1 MKTLQMP
8 ALSPTMEE
16 GVLARWMIAEG
27 DKVEAGDLIAEIE
40 TDKATME
47 LEAEEGGIVAKLEVE
62 PGTTVAVG
70 EILARL
76 TEATE
81 KGAGETEPTGEVAPA
96 IARSDAA
103 ATVNLGTSP
112 AVDNGADRATS
123 NETPQEAESGDTANK
138 VKTPS
143 VRAEQADGPAP
154 TSNEVFGDIPYEGVK
169 LTAMRKVI
177 ARRLTEAKQQIP
189 HIYLSLDVQMD
200 KLFALREELNAACA
214 HRDLRLTVNDF
225 IVKALA
231 AALMEV
237 PECNVQFSDD
247 RMLNFQR
254 ADISVAVSIPGG
266 LITPIVKGADRKGI
280 GAISQ
285 EIKELASRA
294 KIGKLAPDEYT
305 GGTASL
311 SNMGMYGIRQ
321 FQAIINPPQ
330 AMIMA
335 VGTSEPRAVVNS
347 GAIEVATMMSVT
359 GSFDHRAIDG
369 ADGARLMK
377 AFKELIEDPLRIL
390 A

>member
-1 MKTLQMP
+1 MP

-16 GVLARWMIAEG
+16 GTLARWLVVEG

-47 LEAEEGGIVAKLEVE
+47 LEADEGGFVASLEVE

-70 EILARL
+70 EI
-76 TEATE
+76 
-81 KGAGETEPTGEVAPA
+81 
-96 IARSDAA
+96 IARFS
-103 ATVNLGTSP
+103 
-112 AVDNGADRATS
+112 
-123 NETPQEAESGDTANK
+123 ETAESGTANGK
-138 VKTPS
+138 PTGKTAPDAAGSDATATVDEAPS
-143 VRAEQADGPAP
+143 PVAGHGPDGDPPKDESPESQGAADKETVPQIRPANADAP
-154 TSNEVFGDIPYEGVK
+154 AAIDEPIGDIPYEAIK

-200 KLFALREELNAACA
+200 KLFALRAELNAACA
-214 HRDLRLTVNDF
+214 HRELRLTVNDF

-237 PECNVQFSDD
+237 PECNVQFADD
-247 RMLNFQR
+247 RMLKFQR

-266 LITPIVKGADRKGI
+266 LITPIVAGADRKGV
-280 GAISQ
+280 GAISE

-294 KIGKLAPDEYT
+294 RIGKLAPDEYT

-347 GAIEVATMMSVT
+347 GEIEVATMMSVT

-377 AFKELIEDPLRIL
+377 AFKDLIENPLRII